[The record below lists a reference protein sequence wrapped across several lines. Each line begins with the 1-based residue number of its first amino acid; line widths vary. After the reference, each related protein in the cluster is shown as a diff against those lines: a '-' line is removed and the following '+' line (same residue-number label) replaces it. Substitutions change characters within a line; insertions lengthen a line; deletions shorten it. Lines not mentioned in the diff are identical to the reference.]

1 MEFEKKPFKFF
12 IVILTLGL
20 MIHSLVDSISLR
32 SLFNL
37 KAFEII
43 VAGIIISIIISFS
56 FENLIYT
63 IKTIKKSF
71 KYEIDYYKDIYKI
84 YNLSIKIKKSGN
96 LSVQNE
102 MEEEN
107 DIFMKNALSMIVDS
121 KTEEDIISI
130 IDSDIESRKINLYI
144 PYNVMK
150 LIAHVSPAFGLIGTL
165 VGLISLLSDL
175 TNPALIMDSMA
186 SALVSTL
193 YGSML
198 ANFLAVPL
206 MNRIKN
212 YIDKNMLRYRIIKE
226 GILLLSKNDSP
237 RNVFD
242 KMNVMLEESNR
253 LEYPNEPIFRIEE
266 KVENYYEEIQ

>member
-20 MIHSLVDSISLR
+20 IVHALVDSISLR

-102 MEEEN
+102 MEEES
-107 DIFMKNALSMIVDS
+107 DIFMKNALSMIADS

-165 VGLISLLSDL
+165 IGLISLLSDL

-186 SALVSTL
+186 AALVSTL
-193 YGSML
+193 YGSMI

-226 GILLLSKNDSP
+226 GIILLSKNDSP

-266 KVENYYEEIQ
+266 RVENYYEEVQ

>member
-1 MEFEKKPFKFF
+1 MELEKKPFKIF

-20 MIHSLVDSISLR
+20 MIHSLVDSISLK

-43 VAGIIISIIISFS
+43 FAGIIISIIISFS

-63 IKTIKKSF
+63 IKTIRKSF

-107 DIFMKNALSMIVDS
+107 DIFMKNALSMIADS

-186 SALVSTL
+186 AALVSTL
-193 YGSML
+193 YGSMI

-226 GILLLSKNDSP
+226 GVLLLSKNDSP

-253 LEYPNEPIFRIEE
+253 LEYPSEPIFKIEE
-266 KVENYYEEIQ
+266 RVENYYEEIQ

>member
-1 MEFEKKPFKFF
+1 MELEKKPFKIF

-20 MIHSLVDSISLR
+20 MIHSLVDSISLK

-43 VAGIIISIIISFS
+43 FAGIIISIIISFS

-107 DIFMKNALSMIVDS
+107 DIFMKNALSMIADS

-186 SALVSTL
+186 AALVSTL
-193 YGSML
+193 YGSMI

-226 GILLLSKNDSP
+226 GVLLLSKNDSP

-253 LEYPNEPIFRIEE
+253 LEYPSEPIFKIEE
-266 KVENYYEEIQ
+266 RVENYYEEIQ

>member
-1 MEFEKKPFKFF
+1 MEFEKKPFKIF

-63 IKTIKKSF
+63 IRTIKKSF

-107 DIFMKNALSMIVDS
+107 DIFMKNALSMIADS